1 MSLERKL
8 PLLVIAVLVATLAT
22 AVVLAYREVRQSAEL
37 AASARIQTAA
47 RQLASLSSASI
58 AGRAKLLRDV
68 ARSPAIR
75 AAAATSGATSGTK
88 APVKSDAQSSTT
100 ISNPAHAATLS
111 APAAALHRLVLPND
125 STLAIELWSADG
137 QLIDSLGGAP
147 QIGLTGSDSP
157 NSFQIPERRRPQTT
171 MPVGDTANFLPFFEG
186 RDHHVYYWLT
196 VAVLDRGTR
205 VGWIAEQ
212 ARIKPRPGADRQ
224 INGLIGDHTA
234 AYFRN
239 QTDHFWTTVGGIPV
253 SQPVGAPPLS
263 ISATTDTPSALSYH
277 RAQHGPV
284 LATTMPIAGT
294 PWWIVLE
301 RDQSAVVAGAR
312 SLLTR
317 FTIFSALLLI
327 AAATASWLLI
337 RRAVRPLVDLTSAAT
352 SMAHGDYTAHV
363 TVQQQ
368 DEVGRL
374 SSSFNEMA
382 EEVSASHTRLAG
394 QVVEAQRLAEEL
406 DRAREVAVSASKAKS
421 NFLATMSHEI
431 RTPINAIIGYTDILD
446 LGISGP
452 INPEQRENLGRI
464 RASSSHL
471 LALINDVL
479 DLSRIESGTMKLHTS
494 QIHTRPSIDAAVA
507 LVEPV
512 AATKGIRLIVE
523 TDDVHAATYT
533 GDERGVRQALANLL
547 SNAVKF
553 TNRGGEVRVA
563 SSLSKPIAEAEL
575 DHDFMYVAIRVS
587 DTGIGIDKEK
597 IDRLFQPFTQL
608 EAENGNPYTRQKSGA
623 GLGLSISR
631 HLARMMGGDITVES
645 SPRHGSAFTLWL
657 PQRSSDAIEQPGT
670 SGNSTTELASR
681 TIELAI
687 PD

>member
-8 PLLVIAVLVATLAT
+8 PLLVIAVLIATLAT
-22 AVVLAYREVRQSAEL
+22 AVALAYREVRQSAEL
-37 AASARIQTAA
+37 AANARIQTAS

-58 AGRAKLLRDV
+58 ANRAKLLRDI
-68 ARSPAIR
+68 AGSPAIR
-75 AAAATSGATSGTK
+75 AAAAGFSAQPPMS
-88 APVKSDAQSSTT
+88 APVRTPDPT
-100 ISNPAHAATLS
+100 PGRAHAPVPS
-111 APAAALHRLVLPND
+111 AAAAALHRLVLSND

-137 QLIDSLGGAP
+137 QLIDSVGGVP
-147 QIGLTGSDSP
+147 QTRVSGSDAP
-157 NSFQIPERRRPQTT
+157 NSFQIPERRRPQTV
-171 MPVGDTANFLPFFEG
+171 MPTGDTANFLPFFEG

-196 VAVLDRGTR
+196 VAVLDHGKR

-212 ARIKPRPGADRQ
+212 ARIRSRPGADKQ

-263 ISATTDTPSALSYH
+263 VSAATDTAGASSYH

-284 LATTMPIAGT
+284 LATATPIAGT

-312 SLLTR
+312 SLLIR
-317 FTIFSALLLI
+317 FTVLSALLLLV
-327 AAATASWLLI
+327 AATVSWLLI

-382 EEVSASHTRLAG
+382 EEVSASHARLAG
-394 QVVEAQRLAEEL
+394 QVMEAQRLAEEL
-406 DRAREVAVSASKAKS
+406 NQAREVAVSASKAKS

-446 LGISGP
+446 LGIPGP
-452 INPEQRENLGRI
+452 INPEQHENLGRI

-479 DLSRIESGTMKLHTS
+479 DLSRIESGTMQLRS
-494 QIHTRPSIDAAVA
+494 SPINTRPSIDAAVS

-512 AATKGIRLIVE
+512 ATTKGIRLVVE
-523 TDDVHAATYT
+523 TDDVRAATYM

-563 SSLSKPIAEAEL
+563 CSLSKPPAGAEL
-575 DHDFMYVAIRVS
+575 NHNSAYVAIRVS
-587 DTGIGIDKEK
+587 DTGIGIDNEK
-597 IDRLFQPFTQL
+597 IGRLFQPFTQL

-657 PQRSSDAIEQPGT
+657 PHQSSDAIDRSATPGT
-670 SGNSTTELASR
+670 SGKPTSALASH